1 MTIADSVESRLSRLD
16 GASEHW
22 ATKAD
27 VARLEGKIDALGA
40 RLETKV
46 ELGFWLTCEK

>member
-1 MTIADSVESRLSRLD
+1 MTTADNVASRLSRLE

-22 ATKAD
+22 ASKAD
-27 VARLEGKIDALGA
+27 IARLEGKIDAVEA

-46 ELGFWLTCEK
+46 ESGFWLTCEQ